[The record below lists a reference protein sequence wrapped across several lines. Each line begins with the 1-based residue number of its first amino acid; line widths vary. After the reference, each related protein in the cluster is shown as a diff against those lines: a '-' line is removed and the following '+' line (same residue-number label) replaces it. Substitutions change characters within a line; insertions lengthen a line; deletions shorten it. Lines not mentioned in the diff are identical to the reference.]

1 MFFGHGFSG
10 EKPVQLADVPWPR
23 QRSATVKKNTSFAG
37 EFGRDHENYGM
48 V

>member
-1 MFFGHGFSG
+1 MASPVKNRFNWRMFHGRGSG
-10 EKPVQLADVPWPR
+10 VQR
-23 QRSATVKKNTSFAG
+23 KKKNTSFAG